1 MSAED
6 KTSTYE
12 NNVTI
17 IMINVVHVKT
27 DVSSAIDIIL
37 DRKMKS
43 LEGIVNENIRHKFRV
58 HNEKNKY
65 YLENDFS
72 QVLIMDVLKG
82 LREFGWKLLTSNA
95 FMHFASQKMIETS
108 FYFEKY
114 YAEGSDAIAGSNA
127 LQPLLNYYVHSN
139 PQQYEETVED
149 GRVNFSRSRRAS
161 DTTVGVVSRSG
172 HDQYSSPQK
181 PEEQNNPSVAG
192 GAIIS
197 PHLASML
204 LEKDTVQS
212 GPYGFMRRQSNM
224 NGEYYQPQQ

>member
-6 KTSTYE
+6 KTSTND

-82 LREFGWKLLTSNA
+82 LREYGWKLLTSNA

-114 YAEGSDAIAGSNA
+114 YAEGSDAISGTNA

-139 PQQYEETVED
+139 PPQYEETVED
-149 GRVNFSRSRRAS
+149 GRVNLSRSRRAS
-161 DTTVGVVSRSG
+161 ETTAGVIPGSG
-172 HDQYSSPQK
+172 HDQYASPHK
-181 PEEQNNPSVAG
+181 AAEQSNPSVAG
-192 GAIIS
+192 GAVIS

-212 GPYGFMRRQSNM
+212 GPYGFMKRQADK
-224 NGEYYQPQQ
+224 NG